1 MRKFAVVTMR
11 DMGVGKK
18 TLELRVQEEAGFL
31 AEEFLSNEKKAFRPD
46 NYLRKAVSNIICG
59 VTFGHRLAI
68 NSSEISFFFFAA
80 FMSLN
85 DFKPRLNH

>member
-31 AEEFLSNEKKAFRPD
+31 ATEFL
-46 NYLRKAVSNIICG
+46 
-59 VTFGHRLAI
+59 
-68 NSSEISFFFFAA
+68 
-80 FMSLN
+80 
-85 DFKPRLNH
+85 

>member
-31 AEEFLSNEKKAFRPD
+31 ASEFLAQENKPFRVD
-46 NYLRKAVSNIICG
+46 NYLRKTVSNIICG
-59 VTFGHRLAI
+59 VTFGQR
-68 NSSEISFFFFAA
+68 
-80 FMSLN
+80 
-85 DFKPRLNH
+85 

>member
-18 TLELRVQEEAGFL
+18 TLALRVQEEADFL
-31 AEEFLSNEKKAFRPD
+31 ATEFLSRGKQPFRPD

-59 VTFGHRLAI
+59 VTFGQ
-68 NSSEISFFFFAA
+68 
-80 FMSLN
+80 
-85 DFKPRLNH
+85 K